1 MNGFLLTI
9 LLIIVVAV
17 LGVMIAKPEYVALS
31 YLYITSLFR
40 ETTSK
45 DKCEEIRDKH
55 PEWFEPKAG
64 VGSVRWKDRRGV
76 RWSSLHMRN
85 LGMVNDD
92 YSELTEDATE
102 SNLYDIG
109 YIWMCGLANS
119 ELNRRELYPA
129 DWTYGQ
135 DGDFFLGGQHKQ
147 DSAAEMSRY
156 TALARAFNRGYVD
169 AQTDRNL

>member
-45 DKCEEIRDKH
+45 DKCEEIRGKH
-55 PEWFEPKAG
+55 PEWF
-64 VGSVRWKDRRGV
+64 SRREV
-76 RWSSLHMRN
+76 RWSILDMRN

-109 YIWMCGLANS
+109 YLWMCGLANS

-156 TALARAFNRGYVD
+156 TALAKAFNRGYVD